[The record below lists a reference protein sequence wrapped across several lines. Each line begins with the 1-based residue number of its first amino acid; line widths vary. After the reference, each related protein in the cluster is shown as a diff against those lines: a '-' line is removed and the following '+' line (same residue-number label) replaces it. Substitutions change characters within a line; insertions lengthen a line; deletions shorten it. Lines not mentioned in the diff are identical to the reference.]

1 MDKRE
6 QQIVAWLMEEGT
18 DEIED
23 PDSRID
29 KAESDGDSD
38 HSEHCTDT
46 EQSSCEDEGENYSS
60 QSEHGLYYLGKD
72 KITKW
77 NYRTN
82 IRTRSHNIV
91 DSRPGVKPVAKGAK
105 HIIECFLLFVSEDML
120 TKIVFYTNNYIKK
133 SWTVMQETETVK
145 RRIS

>member
-18 DEIED
+18 EEIEA
-23 PDSRID
+23 PDSRIE

-38 HSEHCTDT
+38 HSENFTDT

-60 QSEHGLYYLGKD
+60 QSERGTYYLGKD
-72 KITKW
+72 KMTKW
-77 NYRTN
+77 NYRPQRTN

-91 DSRPGVKPVAKGAK
+91 DQG
-105 HIIECFLLFVSEDML
+105 
-120 TKIVFYTNNYIKK
+120 
-133 SWTVMQETETVK
+133 
-145 RRIS
+145 

>member
-18 DEIED
+18 EEIKD

-29 KAESDGDSD
+29 KAESDGYSD

-46 EQSSCEDEGENYSS
+46 EQSSCEDEGEIYSS
-60 QSEHGLYYLGKD
+60 QSEYGLYYLGKD
-72 KITKW
+72 KITNG
-77 NYRTN
+77 NYRPQRTN

-91 DSRPGVKPVAKGAK
+91 DSRPGVKPVAKG
-105 HIIECFLLFVSEDML
+105 
-120 TKIVFYTNNYIKK
+120 TNNLDIKK